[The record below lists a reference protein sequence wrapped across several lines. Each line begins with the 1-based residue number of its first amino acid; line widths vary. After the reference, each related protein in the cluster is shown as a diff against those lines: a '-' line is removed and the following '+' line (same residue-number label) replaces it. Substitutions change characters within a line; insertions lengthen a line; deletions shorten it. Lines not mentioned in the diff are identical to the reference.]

1 VLGDLTEEH
10 LLVVGALRVDSG
22 AGLGVPQE
30 EDTLADQRVVQTIG
44 DLELGGL
51 AELLN
56 VALLVE
62 LVGLLVVDE
71 EVGGALAGHP
81 ALENL
86 LVLRLVERVSL
97 VLLQLEGGSY
107 EFVHSPQSV

>member
-1 VLGDLTEEH
+1 MQPAPQSAIKRLGHDFH
-10 LLVVGALRVDSG
+10 LNLEIEPKNRFFQKRPRIERFGRQR
-22 AGLGVPQE
+22 PQARR
-30 EDTLADQRVVQTIG
+30 LTIG

-86 LVLRLVERVSL
+86 LVLRLVERVLKKANNSN
-97 VLLQLEGGSY
+97 
-107 EFVHSPQSV
+107 